1 MSSVEVVA
9 SSEPTLAND
18 DVATP
23 DDAVAGN
30 GRRKNRTC
38 NVLDM
43 DSSTPLFS
51 THYPT
56 TRMQDDVLIVGP
68 NVAWTQSVV
77 NGTRFRV

>member
-1 MSSVEVVA
+1 MWHPLNTLYRLV
-9 SSEPTLAND
+9 EPTLAND

-38 NVLDM
+38 NVLDV
-43 DSSTPLFS
+43 DSSTPLHS

-56 TRMQDDVLIVGP
+56 IRVLIVGP
-68 NVAWTQSVV
+68 NVVWTQSVV
-77 NGTRFRV
+77 NGTRLRV